1 MKSKMIVKRSGQ
13 VRLERAWQS
22 SKFDHFSNNQDVVL
36 RIDPIR
42 ENQIPRLPKAPDQGN
57 RQTKQGKQP
66 GFIERAFASANEP
79 GKGNPKTQTEHD
91 PEQ

>member
-1 MKSKMIVKRSGQ
+1 MKSKVIVKRSGQ
-13 VRLERAWQS
+13 VRLECARQPA
-22 SKFDHFSNNQDVVL
+22 KFDHLSDDQDVVL

-42 ENQIPRLPKAPDQGN
+42 QDQIPRLPKAPRQGN